1 LIFTV
6 KSFTDYY
13 NTLDIVCK
21 AIALLMEDDRRK
33 KNHAAYFSKLLKE
46 IV

>member
-1 LIFTV
+1 
-6 KSFTDYY
+6 
-13 NTLDIVCK
+13 VCK
-21 AIALLMEDDRRK
+21 AIALLMDDDRRE